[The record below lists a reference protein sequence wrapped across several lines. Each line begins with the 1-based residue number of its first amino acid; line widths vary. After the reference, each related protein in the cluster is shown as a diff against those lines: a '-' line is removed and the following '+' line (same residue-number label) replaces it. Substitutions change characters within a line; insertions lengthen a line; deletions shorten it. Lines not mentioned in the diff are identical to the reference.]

1 MGAELEPKKQK
12 AQQHTLLAKLLLVR
26 IFLCSALMVF
36 SPATLLFLDVDVGI
50 GVANASEQ
58 KSKTDNTEQRKYENI
73 KTRKRQ
79 AVGKACAKKLE
90 SAQEILSGEE
100 ASGVKDSGV
109 KGSDAKEPSAQQL
122 KNLVKQLRGYL
133 LNSCSASYEK
143 SQVYNLLGFVQYSLN
158 APQKA
163 VINYKAMIA
172 EPDVDPRQ
180 KIDTHYTL
188 AQLYM
193 MQENYPFAARQLEK
207 WMAGSDV
214 VTNDGKVLLAQ
225 VYYELE
231 RKDEALVLVNQAIDS
246 AEVKGAIPKENWWLL
261 QKILYYEKD
270 GDKNYN
276 YKKVV
281 ATLKKLITH
290 YPKHIYWH
298 QLGGMY
304 GQMEENS
311 HRLASLDILYLDKA
325 LTKSRDLLSL
335 AYLYLGADVPY
346 KAAQIIEQGIEQ
358 KIIESSAKNLEVL
371 GNAWQQARE
380 TEKAL
385 EPLKQAAEK
394 SDTGQTWARLAMVYL
409 DLDKNTQAVKAA
421 RSALKKGQLKHPSY
435 TQMTLGN
442 ALVNLNCYRD
452 AAEVFGQ
459 ASKNKKSQKTAKQWQ
474 VYVLGEADR
483 RDILIESGAKIEDCQ
498 LP

>member
-1 MGAELEPKKQK
+1 MDAELEQKQ
-12 AQQHTLLAKLLLVR
+12 QQYKVLTRLALVR
-26 IFLCSALMVF
+26 LVLFSALTFFPVSF
-36 SPATLLFLDVDVGI
+36 LTEFLDIVGNI
-50 GVANASEQ
+50 GVANAAEQ
-58 KSKTDNTEQRKYENI
+58 KDKKNDAEQRKYENI

-79 AVGKACAKKLE
+79 SVGQKCAKKLE
-90 SAQEILSGEE
+90 SAQKILAGGE
-100 ASGVKDSGV
+100 ASEVKES
-109 KGSDAKEPSAQQL
+109 EPSAQQL
-122 KNLVKQLRGYL
+122 NNLVKQLRGYL
-133 LNSCSASYEK
+133 SNTCGSSYEK

-180 KIDTHYTL
+180 KTDTHYTL

-207 WMAGSDV
+207 WMAGADV
-214 VTNDGKVLLAQ
+214 VTAEGKVLLAQ
-225 VYYELE
+225 IYYELD
-231 RKDEALVLVNQAIDS
+231 RKNEALVLVNQAIDS
-246 AEVKGAIPKENWWLL
+246 AETKGALPKENWWLL
-261 QKILYYEKD
+261 QKILYYEKV
-270 GDKNYN
+270 GDKKHNN
-276 YKKVV
+276 KKVI

-290 YPKHIYWH
+290 YPKHLYWH

-304 GQMEENS
+304 GQMEESS

-325 LTKSRDLLSL
+325 LTKSRDLVSL

-346 KAAQIIEQGIEQ
+346 KAAQIIQKGIDQ
-358 KIIESSAKNLEVL
+358 NIIESSAKNLELL
-371 GNAWQQARE
+371 GSAWQQARE

-394 SDTGQTWARLAMVYL
+394 SDTGKTWARLAMVYL
-409 DLDKNTQAVKAA
+409 DLDENTQAVEAA
-421 RSALKKGQLKHPSY
+421 QSALKKGQLKYPSY

-452 AAEVFGQ
+452 AAEVFGE
-459 ASKNKKSQKTAKQWQ
+459 AAKYKKSEKTAKQWQ
-474 VYVLGEADR
+474 TYVLGEADR
-483 RDILIESGAKIEDCQ
+483 RDSLIESGAKIEGCQ
-498 LP
+498 LL

>member
-1 MGAELEPKKQK
+1 MDAELEQKQ
-12 AQQHTLLAKLLLVR
+12 QQYKVLTRLALVR
-26 IFLCSALMVF
+26 LVLFSALTVF
-36 SPATLLFLDVDVGI
+36 PVSFLTEFLDIVGNI
-50 GVANASEQ
+50 GVANAAEQ
-58 KSKTDNTEQRKYENI
+58 KDKKNDAEQRKYENI

-79 AVGKACAKKLE
+79 SVGQKCAKKLE
-90 SAQEILSGEE
+90 SAQKILAGGE
-100 ASGVKDSGV
+100 ASEVKESG
-109 KGSDAKEPSAQQL
+109 PSAQQL
-122 KNLVKQLRGYL
+122 NNLVKQLRGYL
-133 LNSCSASYEK
+133 SNTCGSSYEK

-180 KIDTHYTL
+180 KTDTHYTL

-207 WMAGSDV
+207 WMAGADV
-214 VTNDGKVLLAQ
+214 VTAEGKVLLAQ
-225 VYYELE
+225 IYYELD
-231 RKDEALVLVNQAIDS
+231 RKNEALVLVNQAIDS
-246 AEVKGAIPKENWWLL
+246 AETKGALPKENWWLL
-261 QKILYYEKD
+261 QKILYYEKV
-270 GDKNYN
+270 GDKKHNN
-276 YKKVV
+276 KKVI

-290 YPKHIYWH
+290 YPKHLYWH

-304 GQMEENS
+304 GQMEESS

-346 KAAQIIEQGIEQ
+346 KAAQIIQKGIDQ
-358 KIIESSAKNLEVL
+358 NIIESSAKNLELL
-371 GNAWQQARE
+371 GSAWQQARE

-394 SDTGQTWARLAMVYL
+394 SDTGKTWARLAMVYL
-409 DLDKNTQAVKAA
+409 DLDENTQAVEAA
-421 RSALKKGQLKHPSY
+421 QSALKKGQLKYPSY

-452 AAEVFGQ
+452 AAEVFGE
-459 ASKNKKSQKTAKQWQ
+459 AAKYKKSEKTAKQWQ
-474 VYVLGEADR
+474 TYVLGEADR
-483 RDILIESGAKIEDCQ
+483 RDGLIESGAKIDGCQ

>member
-1 MGAELEPKKQK
+1 MTEYKENKLDVALEQK
-12 AQQHTLLAKLLLVR
+12 AQQYKVLARHALVR
-26 IFLCSALMVF
+26 LVLFSTLTFFPVSFL
-36 SPATLLFLDVDVGI
+36 TEFLGIDRNI
-50 GVANASEQ
+50 GVVNAAEQ
-58 KSKTDNTEQRKYENI
+58 KDKKNDAEQRKYENI

-79 AVGKACAKKLE
+79 SVGQKCAKKLE
-90 SAQEILSGEE
+90 SAQKVLAGEE
-100 ASGVKDSGV
+100 ASEVKEIG
-109 KGSDAKEPSAQQL
+109 PSTQQL
-122 KNLVKQLRGYL
+122 NNLVKQLRGYL
-133 LNSCSASYEK
+133 SNTCGSSYEK

-158 APQKA
+158 ATQKA

-207 WMAGSDV
+207 WMAGADV
-214 VTNDGKVLLAQ
+214 VTADGKVLLAQ
-225 VYYELE
+225 IYYELD
-231 RKDEALVLVNQAIDS
+231 RKNEALVLVNQAIDS
-246 AEVKGAIPKENWWLL
+246 VEMKGATPKENWWLL
-261 QKILYYEKD
+261 QKILYYEKV
-270 GDKNYN
+270 GDKKHNN
-276 YKKVV
+276 KKVI

-290 YPKHIYWH
+290 YPKHLYWH

-304 GQMEENS
+304 GQMEESS

-346 KAAQIIEQGIEQ
+346 KAAQIIQEGIDQ
-358 KIIESSAKNLEVL
+358 NIIESSAKNLEVL
-371 GNAWQQARE
+371 GSAWQQARE

-394 SDTGQTWARLAMVYL
+394 SDTGKTWARLAMVYL
-409 DLDKNTQAVKAA
+409 DLDENTKAVKAA
-421 RSALKKGQLKHPSY
+421 QNALKKGQLKYPSY

-442 ALVNLNCYRD
+442 ALVNLNCYRK
-452 AAEVFGQ
+452 AAEVFGK
-459 ASKNKKSQKTAKQWQ
+459 AAKYKKSQKTAVQWQ
-474 VYVLGEADR
+474 TYVLGEADR
-483 RDILIESGAKIEDCQ
+483 RDSLIESGAEIEGCQ
-498 LP
+498 LL

>member
-1 MGAELEPKKQK
+1 MDAELEQKQ
-12 AQQHTLLAKLLLVR
+12 QQYKVLTRLALVR
-26 IFLCSALMVF
+26 LVLFSALTFFPVSF
-36 SPATLLFLDVDVGI
+36 LTEFLDIVGNI
-50 GVANASEQ
+50 GVANAAEQ
-58 KSKTDNTEQRKYENI
+58 KDKKNDAEQRKYENI

-79 AVGKACAKKLE
+79 SVGQKCAKKLE
-90 SAQEILSGEE
+90 SAQKILAGGE
-100 ASGVKDSGV
+100 ASEVKES
-109 KGSDAKEPSAQQL
+109 EPSAQQL
-122 KNLVKQLRGYL
+122 NNLVKQLRGYL
-133 LNSCSASYEK
+133 SNTCGSSYEK

-180 KIDTHYTL
+180 KTDTHYTL

-207 WMAGSDV
+207 WMAGADV
-214 VTNDGKVLLAQ
+214 VTAEGKVLLAQ
-225 VYYELE
+225 IYYELD
-231 RKDEALVLVNQAIDS
+231 RKNEALVLVNQAIDS
-246 AEVKGAIPKENWWLL
+246 AETKGALPKENWWLL
-261 QKILYYEKD
+261 QKILYYEKV
-270 GDKNYN
+270 GDKKHNN
-276 YKKVV
+276 KKVI

-290 YPKHIYWH
+290 YPKHLYWH

-304 GQMEENS
+304 GQMEESS

-346 KAAQIIEQGIEQ
+346 KAAQIIQKGIDQ
-358 KIIESSAKNLEVL
+358 NIIESSAKNLELL
-371 GNAWQQARE
+371 GSAWQQARE

-394 SDTGQTWARLAMVYL
+394 SDTGKTWARLAMVYL
-409 DLDKNTQAVKAA
+409 DLDENTQAVEAA
-421 RSALKKGQLKHPSY
+421 QSALKKGQLKYPSY

-452 AAEVFGQ
+452 AAEVFGE
-459 ASKNKKSQKTAKQWQ
+459 AAKYKKSEKTAKQWQ
-474 VYVLGEADR
+474 TYVLGEADR
-483 RDILIESGAKIEDCQ
+483 RDSLIESGAKIEGCQ
-498 LP
+498 LL

>member
-1 MGAELEPKKQK
+1 MDAELEQKQ
-12 AQQHTLLAKLLLVR
+12 QQYKVLTRLALVR
-26 IFLCSALMVF
+26 LVLFSALTFFPV
-36 SPATLLFLDVDVGI
+36 SFLAESLGIDGNI
-50 GVANASEQ
+50 GVAHAAEQ
-58 KSKTDNTEQRKYENI
+58 KDKKNDAEQRKYENI

-79 AVGKACAKKLE
+79 SVGQKCAKKLE
-90 SAQEILSGEE
+90 SAQKTLAGGE
-100 ASGVKDSGV
+100 ASKVKESG
-109 KGSDAKEPSAQQL
+109 PSAQQL
-122 KNLVKQLRGYL
+122 NNLVKQLRGYL
-133 LNSCSASYEK
+133 SNTCGSSYEK

-172 EPDVDPRQ
+172 EPAVDPRQ
-180 KIDTHYTL
+180 KTDTHYTL

-207 WMAGSDV
+207 WMAGADV
-214 VTNDGKVLLAQ
+214 VTAEGKVLLAQ
-225 VYYELE
+225 IYYELD
-231 RKDEALVLVNQAIDS
+231 RKNEALVLVNQAIDS
-246 AEVKGAIPKENWWLL
+246 AETKGVLPKENWWLL
-261 QKILYYEKD
+261 QKILYYEKV
-270 GDKNYN
+270 GDKKHNN
-276 YKKVV
+276 KKVI

-290 YPKHIYWH
+290 YPKHLYWH

-304 GQMEENS
+304 GQMEESS

-346 KAAQIIEQGIEQ
+346 KAAQIIQEGIDQ
-358 KIIESSAKNLEVL
+358 NIIESSAKNLEVL

-394 SDTGQTWARLAMVYL
+394 SDTGETWARLAMVYL
-409 DLDKNTQAVKAA
+409 DLDENTQAVKAA
-421 RSALKKGQLKHPSY
+421 RNALKKGQLKYPSY

-452 AAEVFGQ
+452 AAEVFGK
-459 ASKNKKSQKTAKQWQ
+459 ATKNKKSQKTAKQWQ
-474 VYVLGEADR
+474 TYVLGEADR
-483 RDILIESGAKIEDCQ
+483 RDGLIESGAKIDGCQ